1 MFSERTSV
9 GLDVHARSI
18 VGCGL
23 DTVSGAVAR
32 RRLSPTLEGVS
43 AWLSELPAPVAVA
56 YEAGPTGFGLAR
68 QLTAAGTGV
77 WSRRRRN
84 YNGRLVI
91 GSRPTC

>member
-23 DTVSGAVAR
+23 DTVSGVVTR
-32 RRLSPTLEGVS
+32 RRQTPTVEGAS
-43 AWLSELPAPVAVA
+43 AWLAKLPAPVAVA

-68 QLTAAGTGV
+68 QLTAAGVRCV
-77 WSRRRRN
+77 WWRRRPN
-84 YNGRLVI
+84 FNAHQGI
-91 GSRPTC
+91 G

>member
-23 DTVSGAVAR
+23 DTVSGQVAR
-32 RRLSPTLEGVS
+32 RRLTPTFEGVS
-43 AWLSELPAPVAVA
+43 SWLAELPAPVAVA

-68 QLTAAGTGV
+68 QLTAAGV
-77 WSRRRRN
+77 RC
-84 YNGRLVI
+84 GRGAVETATAA
-91 GSRPTC
+91 G